1 MSARNSLIRIFAL
14 ADKEWIQVRRDARSL
29 ILSIMLPVMLLLLF
43 GYALNMDV
51 NQVSTAVFDQDR
63 SALSRGLIEK
73 LSHTEYLSV
82 NRHLS
87 SHGEID
93 GLIDRGEIIMALVIP
108 PGFERGYMSGKRAD
122 VQLIVDGSDSTSA
135 MVATGY
141 VKAILFNLNRE
152 LKIEELNRAGIP
164 GIRLPVE
171 VQSRVWYNPELKSRN
186 FIIPGIIVL
195 IMAIISALIT
205 SLTISREW
213 ERGTMESLISTP
225 VMKHEL
231 FIGKLLPYVFIALF
245 DLVITMTL
253 GHFIFDVPIRGSFVE
268 LYLMALLFLVGTC
281 SIGILI
287 SSATRT
293 QVLSVQA
300 AMMVTYLPS
309 LILSGFVFPIKNM
322 PVIVQ
327 AITYLVPAKYLI
339 TIIKAVALKGVGYT
353 FLWAQ
358 VAFLVLFA
366 LGVGALSLR
375 KLSLKLP
382 E

>member
-1 MSARNSLIRIFAL
+1 MSARGSLIRIFAL
-14 ADKEWIQVRRDARSL
+14 ADKEWIQVRRDLRSL
-29 ILSIMLPVMLLLLF
+29 ILSILLPVMLLLLF

-51 NQVSTAVFDQDR
+51 NQVKTAIYDQDR
-63 SALSRGLIEK
+63 SALSRGLIDK
-73 LSHTEYLSV
+73 LSHTEYLSIT
-82 NRHLS
+82 RYLGS
-87 SHGEID
+87 LREID
-93 GLIDRGEIIMALVIP
+93 GLIDRGEVILVVVIP
-108 PGFERGYMSGKRAD
+108 PSFERNYMAGKRAD
-122 VQLIVDGSDSTSA
+122 IQLIVDGSDSTSA

-152 LKIEELNRAGIP
+152 SKMDELNRAGIP
-164 GIRLPVE
+164 GLRLPVE

-205 SLTISREW
+205 ALTISREW

-225 VMKHEL
+225 VRKHEL

-245 DLVITMTL
+245 DMVLTMTL
-253 GHFIFDVPIRGSFVE
+253 GYFIFDVPIRGSFVE
-268 LYLMALLFLVGTC
+268 LYVMALLFLIGTC
-281 SIGILI
+281 SVGILI

-322 PVIVQ
+322 PLVVQ

-339 TIIKAVALKGVGYT
+339 LIIKAVALKGVGYS
-353 FLWAQ
+353 FLWVQ
-358 VAFLVLFA
+358 VIFMVAFA
-366 LGVGALSLR
+366 LGVGALSLK
-375 KLSLKLP
+375 KLSLRLP